1 MFKWVDDL
9 AKARMMELKN
19 EKITSAVR
27 SARH

>member
-1 MFKWVDDL
+1 MFQWFDEM